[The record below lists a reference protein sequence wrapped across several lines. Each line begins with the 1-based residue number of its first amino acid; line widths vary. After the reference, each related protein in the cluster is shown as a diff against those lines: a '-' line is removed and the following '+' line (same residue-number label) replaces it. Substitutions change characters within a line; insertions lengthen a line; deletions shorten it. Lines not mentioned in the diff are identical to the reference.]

1 MNLKFR
7 RKEAPPEFPD
17 VVTWAAWLYYIDQMT
32 QIDVAKV
39 LGVSR
44 ASVVNY
50 LQEARER
57 GLVSIQFDQKSIS
70 ETVISKSLQAK
81 YKLSGCVVIPKAVEE
96 SNLSERLG
104 VAAARVL
111 LGMLKSNDVI
121 SVAWGKTVLA
131 AAQSIPRSQLDN
143 LTVVQVVGSF
153 HSTVEFSPEFCTS
166 VLANRL
172 NARCMNFL
180 APAILSSKHLKEELL
195 KEEVLVNQFKTI
207 KSSRIIVFG
216 IGELDLQSTVVRTG
230 FLKATERERYLA
242 QGAIGTILGRML
254 NEQGQQIYTEMDD
267 RMIGVSLDEI
277 KSIPCRLAVAGGSQ
291 KVEVVRATLR
301 GQYPTHL
308 VTDYETANALLS

>member
-1 MNLKFR
+1 MNVKFR
-7 RKEAPPEFPD
+7 KRDSPPEFQD

-32 QIDVAKV
+32 QIDVARV

-50 LQEARER
+50 LQEARDR

-81 YKLSGCVVIPKAVEE
+81 YGLTGCVVIPKTVEE

-104 VAAARVL
+104 IAAARVL
-111 LGMLKSNDVI
+111 FGMLNSNDMI
-121 SVAWGKTVLA
+121 SVAWGKTILA
-131 AAQSIPRSQLDN
+131 AAQAIPRSQLDN
-143 LTVVQVVGSF
+143 LTVVQVIGSF

-195 KEEVLVNQFKTI
+195 KEEGIVNQFKTI

-216 IGELDLQSTVVRTG
+216 IGELCPQSTVVSTG
-230 FLKATERERYLA
+230 FLKAKERERYLA

-254 NEQGQQIYTEMDD
+254 NEKGQQIYTEMDD

-277 KSIPCRLAVAGGSQ
+277 KSIPCRLAVAGGSK
-291 KVEVVRATLR
+291 KVEVVRATLS

>member
-7 RKEAPPEFPD
+7 RKDAPPEFPD

-32 QIDVAKV
+32 QIDVAKAI
-39 LGVSR
+39 GVSR

-57 GLVSIQFDQKSIS
+57 GLVSIHFDQKSIS
-70 ETVISKSLQAK
+70 ETVISKSLQEK
-81 YKLSGCVVIPKAVEE
+81 YGLSSCLVIPKTIEK

-111 LGMLKSNDVI
+111 FSMLKSNDVI

-131 AAQSIPRSQLDN
+131 AAQAIPQSQLDN

-180 APAILSSKHLKEELL
+180 APAILTSKQLRDELL
-195 KEEVLVNQFKTI
+195 KEKVLINQFNAI
-207 KSSRIIVFG
+207 KSARVIVFG
-216 IGELDLQSTVVRTG
+216 IGELDPESTVVSTG
-230 FLKATERERYLA
+230 FLKEPAIKNYLEK
-242 QGAIGTILGRML
+242 GAIGTILGRMIDH
-254 NEQGQQIYTEMDD
+254 NGQQIFTEIDD
-267 RMIGVSLDEI
+267 RMIGVTLDEI
-277 KSIPCRLAVAGGSQ
+277 KDVPCRLAVAGGPQ
-291 KVEVVRATLR
+291 KVEVIRVTLK

-308 VTDYETANALLS
+308 VTDYETATALL

>member
-7 RKEAPPEFPD
+7 RKDTPPEFPD

-32 QIDVAKV
+32 QIDVAKAI
-39 LGVSR
+39 GVSR

-57 GLVSIQFDQKSIS
+57 GLVSIHFDQKSIS
-70 ETVISKSLQAK
+70 ETVISKSLQEK
-81 YKLSGCVVIPKAVEE
+81 YGLTGCLVIPKTVE
-96 SNLSERLG
+96 SLNLSERLG
-104 VAAARVL
+104 VAAARIL
-111 LGMLKSNDVI
+111 FSMLKSNDVI

-131 AAQSIPRSQLDN
+131 AAQAIPHSQLDN

-180 APAILSSKHLKEELL
+180 APAILSSKGLKEELL

-216 IGELDLQSTVVRTG
+216 IGAIAGPIVCSALMNLLGPNGLFVHFLIFFILIIVFGLYRLNQRKYEDNPESTFTPLPTNITPLGIELDPETG
-230 FLKATERERYLA
+230 VDLSNTE
-242 QGAIGTILGRML
+242 
-254 NEQGQQIYTEMDD
+254 NK
-267 RMIGVSLDEI
+267 
-277 KSIPCRLAVAGGSQ
+277 KS
-291 KVEVVRATLR
+291 
-301 GQYPTHL
+301 
-308 VTDYETANALLS
+308 

>member
-1 MNLKFR
+1 M
-7 RKEAPPEFPD
+7 
-17 VVTWAAWLYYIDQMT
+17 
-32 QIDVAKV
+32 
-39 LGVSR
+39 
-44 ASVVNY
+44 NY

-57 GLVSIQFDQKSIS
+57 GLVSIHFDQKSIT
-70 ETVISKSLQAK
+70 ETVISKSLQQK
-81 YKLSGCVVIPKAVEE
+81 YGLSGCLVIPKTVEK

-111 LGMLKSNDVI
+111 FSMLKSNDVI

-131 AAQSIPRSQLDN
+131 AAQAIPRSQLDN

-216 IGELDLQSTVVRTG
+216 IGELDFQSTVMRTG

-242 QGAIGTILGRML
+242 KGAIGTIFGRML

-277 KSIPCRLAVAGGSQ
+277 KNIPCRLAMAGGSQ
-291 KVEVVRATLR
+291 KVEVVRATLK

>member
-7 RKEAPPEFPD
+7 RKETPPEFPD

-32 QIDVAKV
+32 QIDVAKAI
-39 LGVSR
+39 GVSR

-57 GLVSIQFDQKSIS
+57 GLVSIHFDQKSIS
-70 ETVISKSLQAK
+70 ETVISKSLQQK
-81 YKLSGCVVIPKAVEE
+81 YGLTGCLVIPKTVEK

-111 LGMLKSNDVI
+111 FSMLKSNDVI

-131 AAQSIPRSQLDN
+131 AAQAIPHSQLEN

-180 APAILSSKHLKEELL
+180 APAILSSKGLKEELL

-216 IGELDLQSTVVRTG
+216 IGAIDHESTVATTG
-230 FLKATERERYLA
+230 FLKESEIKGYLEK
-242 QGAIGTILGRML
+242 GSIGTTMGRMIDP
-254 NEQGQQIYTEMDD
+254 NGQQIFTEIDD
-267 RMIGVSLDEI
+267 RMIGVGLDEI
-277 KSIPCRLAVAGGSQ
+277 KDIPCRLAVAGGPQ
-291 KVEVVRATLR
+291 KVEVIRATLK
-301 GQYPTHL
+301 GKYPTHL
-308 VTDYETANALLS
+308 VTDYETATALL

>member
-1 MNLKFR
+1 MNIKFR
-7 RKEAPPEFPD
+7 KKEAPPEFQD

-50 LQEARER
+50 LQEARDR

-111 LGMLKSNDVI
+111 FSMLKSNDVI
-121 SVAWGKTVLA
+121 SVAWGKTILA
-131 AAQSIPRSQLDN
+131 AAQAIPHSQLGN

-180 APAILSSKHLKEELL
+180 APAILSSKGLKEELL

-216 IGELDLQSTVVRTG
+216 IGAIDHESTVATTG
-230 FLKATERERYLA
+230 FLKKSEIKDYLEK
-242 QGAIGTILGRML
+242 GSIGTTMGRMIDP
-254 NEQGQQIYTEMDD
+254 NGQQIFTEIDD
-267 RMIGVSLDEI
+267 RMIGVELDEI
-277 KSIPCRLAVAGGSQ
+277 KGIPCRLAVAGGPQ
-291 KVEVVRATLR
+291 KVEVIRATLK
-301 GQYPTHL
+301 GNYPTHL
-308 VTDYETANALLS
+308 VTDYETATALL